1 MTFSATP
8 SLAPAP
14 VGGRAFFP
22 TARPP
27 HPLPCTH
34 PCSQPLLRASLGPH
48 TDSAPVLQALQVARQ
63 FLLQQV
69 SSLNSPGNNDSKQS
83 ASAVQVRGGAP
94 TCARQG
100 WGGGRGLGGLLG
112 PGSSQRPLRPL
123 PGPLDPGRSTVI
135 VGWGPGTNTSPAS
148 T

>member
-1 MTFSATP
+1 M
-8 SLAPAP
+8 
-14 VGGRAFFP
+14 
-22 TARPP
+22 
-27 HPLPCTH
+27 
-34 PCSQPLLRASLGPH
+34 
-48 TDSAPVLQALQVARQ
+48 ARQ

-94 TCARQG
+94 TRARQG
-100 WGGGRGLGGLLG
+100 RGGGQGLGGLLG

-135 VGWGPGTNTSPAS
+135 VGWGPRHQHLSCLHLIGQVWVCLASLSALLVDLTHWGSSFRLRGCPPSSPRATRS
-148 T
+148 LNWVLAPPRLLS